1 MRYYSFVS
9 PIKGRQPTTRGVI
22 ESILFDFLDSPKP
35 EVLAISGK
43 WGVGKTYTVQS
54 IVSEYSGKGSLSR
67 YSYVSAFGVRSI
79 GDLRST
85 ILIKTRPLPVQKDKL
100 GKALERTETIFAR
113 GRGKAIGDAFK
124 GLSEKIP
131 YVGKPVTVLLETIAT
146 SLINRTVVCIDD
158 IERLAGR

>member
-1 MRYYSFVS
+1 M
-9 PIKGRQPTTRGVI
+9 
-22 ESILFDFLDSPKP
+22 
-35 EVLAISGK
+35 
-43 WGVGKTYTVQS
+43 
-54 IVSEYSGKGSLSR
+54 SR